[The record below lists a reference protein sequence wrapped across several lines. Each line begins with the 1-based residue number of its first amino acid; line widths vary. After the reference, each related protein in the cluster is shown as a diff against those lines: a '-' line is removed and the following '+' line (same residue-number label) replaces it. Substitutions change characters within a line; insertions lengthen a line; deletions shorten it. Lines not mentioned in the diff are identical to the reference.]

1 MKKYLPVCL
10 TAAFALSACG
20 VQPAQPSPATEQAQ
34 SALTTAPVAGKNCI
48 GLVEIEIS
56 QSSFTLDP
64 IEHWKNSA
72 NASRLTVGFLPSEYN
87 RLSEGQ
93 EIDSDF
99 RGGSFW
105 LNGGK
110 ISSRDISVNKK
121 LGFACE

>member
-1 MKKYLPVCL
+1 MKKFIPLSLIAP
-10 TAAFALSACG
+10 FALAAC
-20 VQPAQPSPATEQAQ
+20 SMPATTPQEAGTAQ
-34 SALTTAPVAGKNCI
+34 ETQLTTAPVAGKNCI

-72 NASRLTVGFLPSEYN
+72 NASTMTIGFLPSEYN
-87 RLSEGQ
+87 RLQEGE
-93 EIDSDF
+93 EISSDF